1 MLSVGTN
8 LLGIFV
14 VPFTVSLMFHASGVT
29 IELDAIGMLLEL
41 LYQIAIPMLL
51 GNVRR
56 ILQLLIL

>member
-1 MLSVGTN
+1 
-8 LLGIFV
+8 
-14 VPFTVSLMFHASGVT
+14 MFNASGVT

-56 ILQLLIL
+56 TLQLLIL